1 MTKQTLKYFALPL
14 VSMGLTLSP
23 SISLAQGMFA
33 ARPHTRNAFS
43 PSSAASRTIQA
54 AQPAG
59 SSYTYTLFDFPATF
73 YTFGIGMN
81 VGATTPKIEIVGG
94 YGDAP
99 LLGYDSFL
107 MYASQGKKVAT
118 ESYKSV
124 DFPKV
129 PEQSAFGVN
138 DSGQMVGE
146 YLDSSGVYHGWELN
160 GGKFTTID
168 VPFAGATGT
177 GTNGINDSGEIAGGW
192 NGSGISQ
199 HGFTLIGGTY
209 TSFDYPGAIETY
221 AWSLNNNGDIVGY
234 WVDTS
239 GELHGFVLSGE
250 TYTSL
255 DPPGS
260 VWTVPSG
267 IDDAGDVVGG
277 YCTTSE
283 CTENL
288 DGVQGF
294 LWSGGVF
301 TTFTIP
307 GATGTALAAINDK
320 GVILGA
326 YYDAAGFE
334 HGFLAVP

>member
-1 MTKQTLKYFALPL
+1 MTRQMLKAFAASSALLGLLLSAPL
-14 VSMGLTLSP
+14 CG
-23 SISLAQGMFA
+23 AQGRLA
-33 ARPHTRNAFS
+33 THPHKRNSLSA
-43 PSSAASRTIQA
+43 SSSASRTIQS
-54 AQPAG
+54 AQPDGA
-59 SSYTYTLFDFPATF
+59 SYTYTLFDFPATF

-124 DFPKV
+124 AFPKV
-129 PEQSAFGVN
+129 HEQSAFGVN

-146 YLDSSGVYHGWELN
+146 YLDASGVYHGWELSA
-160 GGKFTTID
+160 GKFTTID

-239 GELHGFVLSGE
+239 GELHGFVLSGG

-260 VWTVPSG
+260 VWTVPTG

-283 CTENL
+283 CLENL

-320 GVILGA
+320 GVILGG
-326 YYDAAGFE
+326 YYDVAGFE